1 MPNEF
6 VSVTLIAIDYLSVV
20 VFAISG
26 ALAAAEKKLDV
37 IGCIWLAAVT
47 GIGGGT
53 MRDLLL
59 GQPVFWVHEP
69 NYLFL
74 ASGAAVLIYFL
85 AHIPAGSRQALI
97 WADAVGLAFVSVA
110 GASKALSVGAPPSIA
125 VLMGVITGVFGGIV
139 RDLLVQE
146 PSVLVKKELYITA
159 SLAGAVSFVL
169 AYRIGA
175 GHAAAALIGIALGFG
190 VRAGAI
196 LFGWRLPNARLRAG
210 SGHENTPS
218 DPSRP

>member
-1 MPNEF
+1 MTSDI
-6 VSVTLIAIDYLSVV
+6 VSTTLVAVDYLAVI
-20 VFAISG
+20 VFAVSG

-59 GQPVFWVHEP
+59 QAPVFWVRAP
-69 NYLFL
+69 DYLWL
-74 ASGAAVLIYFL
+74 ATGAAVLVYFL
-85 AHIPAGSRQALI
+85 ARLPAGSRRALI

-110 GASKALSVGAPPSIA
+110 GTGKALSVGAPPSIA

-146 PSVLVKKELYITA
+146 PSVLMKKELYITA
-159 SLAGAVSFVL
+159 SLAGAVIYVL
-169 AYRIGA
+169 AFYG
-175 GHAAAALIGIALGFG
+175 GTGQTAAVLIGIAAGFG

-196 LFGWRLPNARLRAG
+196 VFGWRLPNARLRAG
-210 SGHENTPS
+210 GGNENGP
-218 DPSRP
+218 PGPARP

>member
-1 MPNEF
+1 MNPILPTEV
-6 VSVTLIAIDYLSVV
+6 VSLSLTVVDYLAVA
-20 VFAISG
+20 VFAIAG
-26 ALAAAEKKLDV
+26 ALAAAEKRLDV

-59 GQPVFWVHEP
+59 RLPVFWVREP
-69 NYLFL
+69 NYLYI
-74 ASGAAVLIYFL
+74 ATAMAVLVYFL
-85 AHIPAGSRQALI
+85 AQFPETSRRILI

-110 GASKALSVGAPPSIA
+110 GAAKALGVGVSPGIA

-146 PSVLVKKELYITA
+146 PSVLMKKELYITA
-159 SLAGAVSFVL
+159 SLAGAVVYVCLFL
-169 AYRIGA
+169 LGLGQPFAAFA
-175 GHAAAALIGIALGFG
+175 GIVAGLG

-196 LFGWRLPNARLRAG
+196 LFGWRLPNARL
-210 SGHENTPS
+210 
-218 DPSRP
+218 SRQEGDEMQR